1 MRKKIIV
8 GIAILS
14 LLGVLLVG
22 CANNQTTQSNST
34 GETSPSAN
42 NSSLTTSAPSVVT
55 SASHN
60 NSGGISALESNTS
73 GTSDTIQSNL
83 PLTVTEPV
91 DASTINGD
99 SVMVQG
105 TTAPGAVVNVDG
117 TIVTADSTGAFST
130 NVSLNTGLNAIDVIA
145 TDDNNNQGEVLLLV
159 NAVPSS
165 TTTAPG
171 NAASSPGTLPL
182 TVTQPLDSA
191 TVNTSTVT
199 VQGQTAPGAT
209 VTVNGN
215 SDLADENGDFSINVS
230 LSKGLNAI
238 DVVAMDD
245 NGNQGEV
252 LLMVNDTNGS

>member
-1 MRKKIIV
+1 MKKRIII
-8 GIAILS
+8 GITILS

-22 CANNQTTQSNST
+22 CANNETAPSNST
-34 GETSPSAN
+34 GETSPSTN
-42 NSSLTTSAPSVVT
+42 NASLTTSASSVVT
-55 SASHN
+55 SISQN
-60 NSGGISALESNTS
+60 NSGGTTTVESNTS
-73 GTSDTIQSNL
+73 ATSDTIQSNL
-83 PLTVTEPV
+83 PLTIIEPA

-99 SVMVQG
+99 SVVVQG
-105 TTAPGAVVNVDG
+105 NTEPGAVINVDG
-117 TIVTADSTGAFST
+117 SVVTADSTGAFST
-130 NVSLNTGLNAIDVIA
+130 NVSLDAGLNAIDVIA

-165 TTTAPG
+165 TTTASG
-171 NAASSPGTLPL
+171 VAASSQGTLPL

-215 SDLADENGDFSINVS
+215 SDLADENGNFSINVS
-230 LSKGLNAI
+230 LSEGLNAI

>member
-1 MRKKIIV
+1 M
-8 GIAILS
+8 
-14 LLGVLLVG
+14 
-22 CANNQTTQSNST
+22 
-34 GETSPSAN
+34 
-42 NSSLTTSAPSVVT
+42 
-55 SASHN
+55 
-60 NSGGISALESNTS
+60 ESDTS

-83 PLTVTEPV
+83 PLTVTEPA

-99 SVMVQG
+99 SVIVQG
-105 TTAPGAVVNVDG
+105 NTAPGAVVNVDG
-117 TIVTADSTGAFST
+117 SVVTADSTGAFST
-130 NVSLNTGLNAIDVIA
+130 NVSLEAGLNAIDVIA

-165 TTTAPG
+165 TTTISG
-171 NAASSPGTLPL
+171 NSESSQGTLPL

-191 TVNTSTVT
+191 TVSTSTVT

-215 SDLADENGDFSINVS
+215 SDLADANGNFSINVS
-230 LSKGLNAI
+230 LSEGLNAI